1 MDKYRLTN
9 MKKSLLSLGVLSTV
23 CFMSGCGSDDV
34 IPEITPVPERYSNI
48 EDYYEFSIQDGEAVK
63 WYNLWTLSFFR
74 KHTKDNIDF
83 YSLNG
88 TGVAI
93 DKQAVYYVLENV
105 NNGIILTENMVDYD
119 YEKLHYELDNRDY
132 PNKETFEKYINK
144 L

>member
-1 MDKYRLTN
+1 MENRGYSIYEAESPGGNDWE
-9 MKKSLLSLGVLSTV
+9 MKIYFHFV
-23 CFMSGCGSDDV
+23 
-34 IPEITPVPERYSNI
+34 
-48 EDYYEFSIQDGEAVK
+48 
-63 WYNLWTLSFFR
+63 R
-74 KHTKDNIDF
+74 KHTKDNTDF

-119 YEKLHYELDNRDY
+119 YEKLHYELDNTDY
-132 PNKETFEKYINK
+132 PNKETFEKYIKK